1 MIGCGLWL
9 MGAALAELINLL
21 VMRIVP
27 PHRSKEAIGLI
38 GVVAGLII
46 ALIFQVPNLLLSS
59 QGTMDISNLLTGKEQ
74 SLAIMNYFP
83 WGWASLALIKGVSG
97 DLLAGFAWS
106 VLIFI
111 CSILMF
117 LFSMALLERGFR
129 QGFIALGQ
137 GEGGRR
143 RQKQAPVL
151 ETRNTQDKAPAKMAF
166 LYEKEAAPKTS
177 SWPGM
182 WAVAKKDLLSL
193 KRDAREWFGYLLP
206 LIFMAFFIAQFSFF
220 STKANLTSLLYIL
233 MMYTVMM
240 SGNLALQSFGREGES
255 DWLLN
260 SVPLAGWPVIW
271 GKLMA
276 AVLPTLVLMEALL
289 VGTSLAIG
297 VSAGV
302 VFVLAIAAVLL
313 SLGSS
318 AIGLYYSIN
327 NCRFNP
333 DKPQMR
339 ISPGASLIMYL
350 INFLFIL
357 LLGLSLCYLF
367 PPAELTSIA
376 LVISPPVLEGK
387 FFSTILYGLYLLSRP
402 LLWLPVLRIGLGII
416 LTGGIWSLIFFGFM
430 AATVRESRKGFRVEI
445 MTNNKRSRKKQPIRA
460 RYLSNKR
467 KGRPERLNVPVL
479 LLPIIY

>member
-1 MIGCGLWL
+1 
-9 MGAALAELINLL
+9 
-21 VMRIVP
+21 
-27 PHRSKEAIGLI
+27 
-38 GVVAGLII
+38 
-46 ALIFQVPNLLLSS
+46 
-59 QGTMDISNLLTGKEQ
+59 
-74 SLAIMNYFP
+74 
-83 WGWASLALIKGVSG
+83 
-97 DLLAGFAWS
+97 
-106 VLIFI
+106 
-111 CSILMF
+111 
-117 LFSMALLERGFR
+117 
-129 QGFIALGQ
+129 
-137 GEGGRR
+137 
-143 RQKQAPVL
+143 
-151 ETRNTQDKAPAKMAF
+151 
-166 LYEKEAAPKTS
+166 
-177 SWPGM
+177 
-182 WAVAKKDLLSL
+182 
-193 KRDAREWFGYLLP
+193 
-206 LIFMAFFIAQFSFF
+206 
-220 STKANLTSLLYIL
+220 
-233 MMYTVMM
+233 
-240 SGNLALQSFGREGES
+240 
-255 DWLLN
+255 
-260 SVPLAGWPVIW
+260 
-271 GKLMA
+271 MA

-445 MTNNKRSRKKQPIRA
+445 MTNNKRSRKKTTD
-460 RYLSNKR
+460 
-467 KGRPERLNVPVL
+467 
-479 LLPIIY
+479 